1 MYILNFLPKFCLARE
16 ATLEMLKMA
25 SSEEKNAMPAAIHC
39 HWKCCSLPGGLRS
52 SHGQV
57 RFQRNQAGWLDGR
70 HIEDS
75 DEDSEMIM
83 IYIYIYMD

>member
-39 HWKCCSLPGGLRS
+39 HDGSVAIASRRIAQLSWPG
-52 SHGQV
+52 
-57 RFQRNQAGWLDGR
+57 
-70 HIEDS
+70 
-75 DEDSEMIM
+75 
-83 IYIYIYMD
+83 